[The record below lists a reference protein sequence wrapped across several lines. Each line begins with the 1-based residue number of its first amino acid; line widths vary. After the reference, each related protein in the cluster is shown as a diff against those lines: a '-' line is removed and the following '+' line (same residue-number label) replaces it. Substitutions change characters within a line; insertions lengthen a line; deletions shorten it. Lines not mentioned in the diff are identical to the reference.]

1 MSNKPTG
8 RLAKKLKTLGVLVG
22 LAIAGPAL
30 TACGPPITAI
40 EMAVEDRSGQAIKD
54 DTALKASILADINNR
69 IGTKTAALMSVDVYE
84 GRVMLTGA
92 VEKSA
97 ERSKIIEVVKAHPDT
112 NTIFNEIQVVDPD
125 AESSFVDD
133 VVIDK
138 KFYGKLASTS
148 GVSHTNWRWR
158 SVNGTLYLFG
168 RALSQAELNK
178 VVSIA
183 RDTENVRKVVNHAI
197 VRPK

>member
-1 MSNKPTG
+1 MSIKPTG

-30 TACGPPITAI
+30 TACGPPLAAV
-40 EMAVEDRSGQAIKD
+40 EMAVEDRTAEAIKN
-54 DTALKASILADINNR
+54 DTALWGGIKTDINNR
-69 IGTKTAALMSVDVYE
+69 IGLKEAALIKVDVYE
-84 GRVMLTGA
+84 GRVMLTGEVDTGA
-92 VEKSA
+92 K
-97 ERSKIIEVVKAHPDT
+97 RSKIAEVVKAHPDT
-112 NTIFNEIQVVDPD
+112 STIFNEIQVVDPD

-148 GVSHTNWRWR
+148 GVSHTNWRWQ
-158 SVNGTLYLFG
+158 SINGTLYLFG